1 MLADLTVFMRGKK
14 LYLINRLVGIVICF
28 GFLLGS
34 QANSS
39 SLPPCPEEV
48 EVSSWS
54 RCVGT
59 VIYNNG
65 DKYIVEINNFN
76 QLGEDEINLLIDEYS
91 DYSKERLSS
100 KMSEIINEDV
110 FETARVNLDN
120 LVF

>member
-1 MLADLTVFMRGKK
+1 LS
-14 LYLINRLVGIVICF
+14 IN
-28 GFLLGS
+28 
-34 QANSS
+34 A
-39 SLPPCPEEV
+39 
-48 EVSSWS
+48 
-54 RCVGT
+54 
-59 VIYNNG
+59 NNG